1 MCELFALQCT
11 KTTFPEHRK
20 HFMQS
25 IRTFLTR
32 VRSANLKKI
41 KAYVA
46 SNSDKKCYD
55 LTQLINFLNY
65 IIVFCQDNLYVDKPI
80 EAALPFFEILIM
92 I

>member
-20 HFMQS
+20 HFIQS

-46 SNSDKKCYD
+46 SNSD
-55 LTQLINFLNY
+55 
-65 IIVFCQDNLYVDKPI
+65 
-80 EAALPFFEILIM
+80 
-92 I
+92 